1 MQKDNIIICCV
12 PTKGMEFVISIAR
25 TPPEYLTIHYDIVCY
40 VAKYPDIETYLIIVD
55 FVCPTA
61 PAPGATCTKYL

>member
-1 MQKDNIIICCV
+1 MQNVYIIACCIL
-12 PTKGMEFVISIAR
+12 TKGMEFVISIAR
-25 TPPEYLTIHYDIVCY
+25 TPPKYLTIHYDIVCY

-61 PAPGATCTKYL
+61 PGATCTEYL

>member
-1 MQKDNIIICCV
+1 MV
-12 PTKGMEFVISIAR
+12 FVISIAR
-25 TPPEYLTIHYDIVCY
+25 TPPKYLTIHYAIVCY

-61 PAPGATCTKYL
+61 PGATCTKYF